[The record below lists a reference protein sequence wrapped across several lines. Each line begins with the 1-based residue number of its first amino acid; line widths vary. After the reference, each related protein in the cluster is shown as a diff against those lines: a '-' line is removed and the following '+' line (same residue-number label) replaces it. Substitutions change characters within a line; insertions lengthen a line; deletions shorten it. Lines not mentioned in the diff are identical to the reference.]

1 MKFSCP
7 LQRNAQNN
15 PQTKSKPKTK
25 PTVFVGFYFVFF
37 GFIKFFSNFN
47 IPLTL
52 PSYHMVVNKPLI
64 VVSSSFNR
72 VLSPPL
78 SLFAVEKS
86 TTFVVLSFCQFFLQS
101 LDLFD
106 ECKCTLQSKFAVD
119 LELERHFFIDF
130 LVSHI
135 DVRCLAIVVFC
146 CVRVKGKIDAE

>member
-1 MKFSCP
+1 MSVFILCF
-7 LQRNAQNN
+7 LDL
-15 PQTKSKPKTK
+15 SK
-25 PTVFVGFYFVFF
+25 
-37 GFIKFFSNFN
+37 IFSNFN

-52 PSYHMVVNKPLI
+52 PPYHIVVNNPLI
-64 VVSSSFNR
+64 VVSSLNR
-72 VLSPPL
+72 VLSPL
-78 SLFAVEKS
+78 SLFFAVEKS

-106 ECKCTLQSKFAVD
+106 ECKCALQSKFAVD

-130 LVSHI
+130 FVSHI

>member
-1 MKFSCP
+1 MSVFLKLFDFS
-7 LQRNAQNN
+7 
-15 PQTKSKPKTK
+15 K
-25 PTVFVGFYFVFF
+25 
-37 GFIKFFSNFN
+37 IFSNFN

-52 PSYHMVVNKPLI
+52 TPYHIVVNKPLI
-64 VVSSSFNR
+64 VVSSLNR
-72 VLSPPL
+72 ILSPL
-78 SLFAVEKS
+78 SLFFAVEKS
-86 TTFVVLSFCQFFLQS
+86 TTHVVLSFCRFFLQS

>member
-1 MKFSCP
+1 MISISP
-7 LQRNAQNN
+7 LGTSRLCR
-15 PQTKSKPKTK
+15 
-25 PTVFVGFYFVFF
+25 FYFVFF

-52 PSYHMVVNKPLI
+52 PPYHIVVNKPLI
-64 VVSSSFNR
+64 VVSSLNR

-78 SLFAVEKS
+78 SLFFAVEKS
-86 TTFVVLSFCQFFLQS
+86 TTHVVLSFCLFFLQS

-119 LELERHFFIDF
+119 LELERHFFIDLF
-130 LVSHI
+130 VSHI
-135 DVRCLAIVVFC
+135 DMRCLAIVVFC

>member
-1 MKFSCP
+1 MRLTSQMRCSQLAMISISP
-7 LQRNAQNN
+7 LGTSRLCR
-15 PQTKSKPKTK
+15 
-25 PTVFVGFYFVFF
+25 FYFVFF
-37 GFIKFFSNFN
+37 EFIKFFSNFN

-52 PSYHMVVNKPLI
+52 PPYHIAVNKPLI
-64 VVSSSFNR
+64 VVSSLNR
-72 VLSPPL
+72 VLSPL
-78 SLFAVEKS
+78 SLFFAVEKS
-86 TTFVVLSFCQFFLQS
+86 TTFVVLSFCLFFLQC

-130 LVSHI
+130 FVSHI